1 MATMFLPGLGAVS
14 LLILVTLPVGRVSP
28 GPDSSLPAVPL
39 ATGQAMSSGVAD
51 AETGRAGPRSH
62 TVESGPQ
69 THGRLTRVPEL
80 SPGLQGLARSCRIG
94 AWGELRDCSPHSP
107 GALPGCE
114 EGEGLWASPRG
125 RTSRPR
131 PGPCAGPQ
139 GSAETGPWASGL
151 PRAQRGHQPGQA
163 CRGLWPLRVMGPLCP
178 PRAPSRRGWPPSP
191 ARKAVGVA
199 TQVIPAAESAS
210 ARTRSHGNVWAVLP
224 VKFSAAGHLGG
235 PSCTAHFTRQAG
247 EGWGGPLVGRPLL
260 GVSLL
265 RAGPALQP
273 LSHARCKQRPG
284 VCLSRGVPGCPLG
297 RPGSAP
303 SPMGVHPAGGRED
316 ISVSGSTNRK

>member
-1 MATMFLPGLGAVS
+1 MRRQEGPARGHTRLSLGLRPTAGS
-14 LLILVTLPVGRVSP
+14 LEYQSFPQDSRASP
-28 GPDSSLPAVPL
+28 GPAELEPGGSLETVHPTLRAHCQGVRRVRGS
-39 ATGQAMSSGVAD
+39 GQVLG
-51 AETGRAGPRSH
+51 AGPR
-62 TVESGPQ
+62 GP
-69 THGRLTRVPEL
+69 GRGLVQGRRAAL
-80 SPGLQGLARSCRIG
+80 RRDPG
-94 AWGELRDCSPHSP
+94 PP
-107 GALPGCE
+107 
-114 EGEGLWASPRG
+114 ASRGPRG
-125 RTSRPR
+125 AISRDR
-131 PGPCAGPQ
+131 PAG
-139 GSAETGPWASGL
+139 
-151 PRAQRGHQPGQA
+151 
-163 CRGLWPLRVMGPLCP
+163 GLWPLRVMGPLCP